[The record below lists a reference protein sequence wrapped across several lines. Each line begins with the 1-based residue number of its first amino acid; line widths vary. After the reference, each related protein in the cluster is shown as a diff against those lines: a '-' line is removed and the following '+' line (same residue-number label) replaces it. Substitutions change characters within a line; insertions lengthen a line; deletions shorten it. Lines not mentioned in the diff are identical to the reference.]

1 MTLPEEFHV
10 LVVTVSDRAYRHEY
24 DDLGGP
30 AVKNGLTA
38 FFKHEGWLCNIRTE
52 LIPDDA
58 GMLKELLEKAVSEY
72 NLIITT
78 GGTGIG
84 PRDIT
89 VDIIRPLLTTEIPGI
104 MDFIRIKY
112 AAQNPNSLLSR
123 SIAGIIGES
132 LIYTLPGS
140 VKAVEEYLSEILK
153 TLKHTIL
160 MKYGID
166 AHNKAQ

>member
-1 MTLPEEFHV
+1 MTLPEEFRV
-10 LVVTVSDRAYRHEY
+10 LVVTISDRAYRHEY
-24 DDLGGP
+24 EDLGGP
-30 AVKNGLTA
+30 AIKNGLVA
-38 FFKHEGWLCNIRTE
+38 FFKHEDWLCNIRTE

-58 GMLKELLEKAVSEY
+58 GMLRGLLEKTVSEY

-89 VDIIRPLLTTEIPGI
+89 VDTIRPLLNREIPGI

-140 VKAVEEYLSEILK
+140 VKAVEEYLYEIFK

-166 AHNKAQ
+166 AHSKDQ